1 MVTDYIKSGGGQA
14 SGLDL
19 RLLQATD
26 KGHPRRFSPAYR
38 GPWYTLCLPDAMVI
52 KSRNRV

>member
-26 KGHPRRFSPAYR
+26 KRTSAPVFPAYR